1 MDARKTNKQEDGE
14 NYARKNFTVGTIT
27 VVNKSREMLQTCIT
41 YQGNKEF
48 I

>member
-1 MDARKTNKQEDGE
+1 MDARDTNKREDGE
-14 NYARKNFTVGTIT
+14 NYTRKNFTVGTIT
-27 VVNKSREMLQTCIT
+27 GVNKSREMRQTCIT